1 MELSAMHDRK
11 TEKTARTIEKK
22 ETRLIKREKG
32 ILRTRKKG
40 SLEFMAWRQE
50 WSWSWFCSRLAK
62 KWKYIELQVSSPI
75 LRGVSFKY
83 QDDDILSN
91 SLTSTNFH
99 TFYQGSEMVVAGRLP
114 PAAARESG
122 KANANDLIT
131 YKILAKQADGVNY
144 AVHGAYNGSEVI
156 RKKNVTVLYL
166 LCFFVFCSALAQP
179 GSTVARNQNW
189 LTHSFKQF

>member
-1 MELSAMHDRK
+1 M
-11 TEKTARTIEKK
+11 
-22 ETRLIKREKG
+22 
-32 ILRTRKKG
+32 
-40 SLEFMAWRQE
+40 
-50 WSWSWFCSRLAK
+50 
-62 KWKYIELQVSSPI
+62 QVSSPI

-131 YKILAKQADGVNY
+131 YEILAKQADGVNY

-156 RKKNVTVLYL
+156 RKKNVTVL
-166 LCFFVFCSALAQP
+166 
-179 GSTVARNQNW
+179 R
-189 LTHSFKQF
+189 